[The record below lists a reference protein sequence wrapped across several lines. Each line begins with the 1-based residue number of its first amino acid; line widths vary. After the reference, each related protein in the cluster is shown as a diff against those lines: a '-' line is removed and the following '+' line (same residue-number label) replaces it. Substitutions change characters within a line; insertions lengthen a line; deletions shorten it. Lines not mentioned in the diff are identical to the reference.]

1 MESIENIGLEAE
13 NVILRSIT
21 LEDTYNILKW
31 RNHPSVKK
39 NFCLQEDLKEETHL
53 AWFQNKILKREVVQF
68 IIIDKTSN
76 QPVGSTYLRDIDHK
90 NHKAEFGIFIGEEM
104 ARGKGIG
111 TSATKLIV
119 QYGFEELG
127 LHKIYLRVF
136 TNNTSAI
143 KAYEKAG
150 FVYEGTAKDDIR
162 LPNGNYQD
170 ITFMSII
177 NKA

>member
-68 IIIDKTSN
+68 IIIDN

-150 FVYEGTAKDDIR
+150 F
-162 LPNGNYQD
+162 QD